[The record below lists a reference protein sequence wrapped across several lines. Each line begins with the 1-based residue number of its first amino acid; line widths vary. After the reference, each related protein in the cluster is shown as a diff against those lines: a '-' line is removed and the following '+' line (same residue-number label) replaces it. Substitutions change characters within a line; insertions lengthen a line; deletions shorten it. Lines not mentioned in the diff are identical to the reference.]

1 MQCMQGLR
9 LLSELRRD
17 EGPPSCFLENQ
28 ESRTGSKS
36 NPHCLRGKATIGSTS
51 KWWNA
56 RNASYATNVDY
67 TEKLNQYLPKMQ
79 AYAEKMNQS
88 QREGKNPMEEMMSKM
103 MGGQCGQTAG
113 AGENPMADMM
123 SKMMSGQGQA

>member
-1 MQCMQGLR
+1 M
-9 LLSELRRD
+9 
-17 EGPPSCFLENQ
+17 PPMPQN
-28 ESRTGSKS
+28 GGMP
-36 NPHCLRGKATIGSTS
+36 NMPGMPPMPP
-51 KWWNA
+51 
-56 RNASYATNVDY
+56 NVDF

-123 SKMMSGQGQA
+123 SKMMSGQGQASNGGCGKGQGWRGNNPGTGCKGWG